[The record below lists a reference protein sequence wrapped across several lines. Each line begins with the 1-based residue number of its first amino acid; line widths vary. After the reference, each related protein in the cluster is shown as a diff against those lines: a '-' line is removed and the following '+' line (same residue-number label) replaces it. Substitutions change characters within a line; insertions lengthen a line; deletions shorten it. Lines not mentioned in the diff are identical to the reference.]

1 MRSQNSEIW
10 EQIRDVDD
18 EEIRSFISSE
28 KKRLG
33 DMLQGFSITWCRT
46 ETEYY
51 LELYSEGSQPPL
63 ENHPWP
69 YGTGFRL
76 GRTPIMVQGQE
87 TLSQLQQAGRAF
99 YYLWRGEIQNL
110 KRDLSRRS

>member
-1 MRSQNSEIW
+1 
-10 EQIRDVDD
+10 
-18 EEIRSFISSE
+18 
-28 KKRLG
+28 
-33 DMLQGFSITWCRT
+33 MLRGFSITWCQI

-51 LELYSEGSQPPL
+51 LELCSEGSQTPL

-69 YGTGFRL
+69 YGKGFRL
-76 GRTPIMVQGQE
+76 GSTPIMVHGQE
-87 TLSQLQQAGRAF
+87 TLPQLQQAGRAF